1 LIDFVLICGVI
12 KGYLSSQCLIF
23 ATQLLPSTRSASFL
37 ALFVLHLLE
46 FARRKV
52 VRSAHAIAQFVFRQ
66 LAWKQVGL
74 GDWAWLSKNGSEFDL
89 NASFKQFWYC
99 ARSKKSSVKS

>member
-74 GDWAWLSKNGSEFDL
+74 GDWAWLSKTDQNSTSMPLLSNFGVVQEV
-89 NASFKQFWYC
+89 
-99 ARSKKSSVKS
+99 RSRQ